1 MVKLHMTDRNGERV
15 EVDASP
21 GLSVMENIRD
31 LPASVE
37 AICGGMCS
45 CATCHILVE
54 PDSAGQVSPRS
65 WEELQMLQGD
75 PNFDSHRS
83 RLSCQ
88 IRVTDQMD
96 GFSFTVVPEEL

>member
-1 MVKLHMTDRNGERV
+1 MVKLYMTDRNGDRV

-21 GLSVMENIRD
+21 GLSVMENIRN
-31 LPASVE
+31 LPGSVE

-54 PDSAGQVSPRS
+54 PDSAVQVPPRS
-65 WEELQMLQGD
+65 WEELQMLQGSESFD
-75 PNFDSHRS
+75 PDRS

-88 IRVTDQMD
+88 IRVSDQID
-96 GFSFTVVPEEL
+96 GLSFTVAPEDP